1 MIEFIQQYGSALLRP
16 LVLIGWVFVFKK
28 KTTYTNFTIF
38 TLKYFIGFFLIFI
51 IWNIF
56 AFSFSSNVPVAR
68 LIFLFFW
75 ILISIYEFYYILKAL
90 FLSFNAEKKNNDI
103 FVITLSVLAIPV
115 ILAAILCHTNRTYNP
130 VNTTDFYNMILLMF
144 GTVIVL
150 KNLLSYESFID
161 NIESFFIYSGF
172 VLYFGFHILASN
184 VIPFG
189 IKQNW
194 FFAQYATLI
203 SLIYWL
209 GSVFFI
215 WKIRSKLSS

>member
-1 MIEFIQQYGSALLRP
+1 MIEFIQQYGAALLGPP
-16 LVLIGWVFVFKK
+16 LIIGWIFVYKK
-28 KTTYTNFTIF
+28 KTAYTYLTSFS
-38 TLKYFIGFFLIFI
+38 LKYFIGFFLIFI

-56 AFSFSSNVPVAR
+56 AFSFSSNILVAR

-90 FLSFNAEKKNNDI
+90 FLSFNAEKKHNDI
-103 FVITLSVLAIPV
+103 FIITLSVLAIPV
-115 ILAAILCHTNRTYNP
+115 ILAAILCHTNKTYNP
-130 VNTTDFYNMILLMF
+130 VNTTDFYNMILLML

-150 KNLLSYESFID
+150 KNLLSYESFIE

-172 VLYFGFHILASN
+172 VLYFGLHILASN

-189 IKQNW
+189 FRQNW

-215 WKIRSKLSS
+215 WKIRSRLSS

>member
-1 MIEFIQQYGSALLRP
+1 MIEFIQQYGAALLRP
-16 LVLIGWVFVFKK
+16 LVIIGWIFVFKK
-28 KTTYTNFTIF
+28 KTTYTYLTSFS
-38 TLKYFIGFFLIFI
+38 LKYFIGFFLIFI

-56 AFSFSSNVPVAR
+56 AFSFSSNVLVAR
-68 LIFLFFW
+68 LIFLLFW
-75 ILISIYEFYYILKAL
+75 IIISIYEFFYILKAL
-90 FLSFNAEKKNNDI
+90 FLSFNAEKKHNDI

-115 ILAAILCHTNRTYNP
+115 ILAAILCHTNKTYNP
-130 VNTTDFYNMILLMF
+130 VNTTDFYNMILLML
-144 GTVIVL
+144 GTMIVL
-150 KNLLSYESFID
+150 KNLLSYESFIE

-172 VLYFGFHILASN
+172 VLYFGLHILASN

-189 IKQNW
+189 VRQNW

-209 GSVFFI
+209 GSVYFI

>member
-1 MIEFIQQYGSALLRP
+1 MIEFIQLYGAALLRP
-16 LVLIGWVFVFKK
+16 LIIIGWIFVFKK
-28 KTTYTNFTIF
+28 KTTYTYLTNFS
-38 TLKYFIGFFLIFI
+38 LKYFICFFLICI

-56 AFSFSSNVPVAR
+56 AFSFASNFPVAR

-75 ILISIYEFYYILKAL
+75 ILTSIYEFFFILRAL
-90 FLSFNAEKKNNDI
+90 FLSFNTETKHNDI

-115 ILAAILCHTNRTYNP
+115 ILAAILCHTNKTYNP
-130 VNTTDFYNMILLMF
+130 VNTTDFYNMILLML

-150 KNLLSYESFID
+150 KNLLSYESFME

-172 VLYFGFHILASN
+172 VLYFGLHILASN

-189 IKQNW
+189 FRQNW

-209 GSVFFI
+209 GSVYFI
-215 WKIRSKLSS
+215 WKIRSRLSS

>member
-1 MIEFIQQYGSALLRP
+1 MIEFIQRYGAALLRP
-16 LVLIGWVFVFKK
+16 LVIIGWIFVYKK
-28 KTTYTNFTIF
+28 NTKYTYLTSFS
-38 TLKYFIGFFLIFI
+38 LKYFICFFLIFI

-56 AFSFSSNVPVAR
+56 AFSFSSNVLVAR

-90 FLSFNAEKKNNDI
+90 FLSFNAEKKHNDI

-115 ILAAILCHTNRTYNP
+115 ILAAILCHTNKTYNP
-130 VNTTDFYNMILLMF
+130 VNTTDFYNMILLML

-150 KNLLSYESFID
+150 KNLLSYESFME

-172 VLYFGFHILASN
+172 VLYFGLHILASN

-189 IKQNW
+189 IRQNW
-194 FFAQYATLI
+194 LFAKYATLI

-209 GSVFFI
+209 GSAFFI
-215 WKIRSKLSS
+215 WKIRSRHSS

>member
-1 MIEFIQQYGSALLRP
+1 MIEFIQQYGAALLGPP
-16 LVLIGWVFVFKK
+16 LIIGWFFVYKK
-28 KTTYTNFTIF
+28 NTACTYLTSFS
-38 TLKYFIGFFLIFI
+38 LKYFIGFFLIFI

-56 AFSFSSNVPVAR
+56 AFSFSSNIPVAR

-75 ILISIYEFYYILKAL
+75 VIISIYEFYYILKAL
-90 FLSFNAEKKNNDI
+90 FLSFNAEKKHNDI

-115 ILAAILCHTNRTYNP
+115 ILAAILCHTNKTYNP
-130 VNTTDFYNMILLMF
+130 VNTTDFYNMILLML
-144 GTVIVL
+144 GTMIVL
-150 KNLLSYESFID
+150 KNLLSYESFIE

-172 VLYFGFHILASN
+172 VLYFGLHILASN

-189 IKQNW
+189 VRQNW

-209 GSVFFI
+209 GSVYFI

>member
-1 MIEFIQQYGSALLRP
+1 MIEFIQQYGTALLRP
-16 LVLIGWVFVFKK
+16 LVIIGWIFIYKK
-28 KTTYTNFTIF
+28 NTVYTYLTSFS
-38 TLKYFIGFFLIFI
+38 LKYFIGFFLIFI

-56 AFSFSSNVPVAR
+56 AFSFSSNILVAR

-90 FLSFNAEKKNNDI
+90 FLSFNAEKKHNDI
-103 FVITLSVLAIPV
+103 FVITLSILAIPV
-115 ILAAILCHTNRTYNP
+115 ILAAILCHTNKTYNP
-130 VNTTDFYNMILLMF
+130 VNTTDFYNMILLML

-150 KNLLSYESFID
+150 KNLLSYESFIE

-172 VLYFGFHILASN
+172 VLYFGLHILASN

-189 IKQNW
+189 IRQNW

-209 GSVFFI
+209 GSVYFI
-215 WKIRSKLSS
+215 WKIRSRLSS